1 MLTTSSRVE
10 GWKKRCLLLEIS
22 SLHVQFSTEK
32 INETIET
39 FLHCYCTFWNSLV
52 KSSRGKHKKGDHL
65 LLCPKNW
72 LDFPKMKIVCAW

>member
-52 KSSRGKHKKGDHL
+52 KS
-65 LLCPKNW
+65 
-72 LDFPKMKIVCAW
+72 